1 MNSIKTIARIAGA
14 LYLVI
19 AITGGFA
26 FFAAYESLVVPG
38 DATATAN
45 NIVASEGLFRI
56 GVVGDSLNFLCE
68 IVLVV
73 LLYVL
78 FRPVSKILS
87 LVAASFRLAMT
98 AVQGMNLLN
107 KAIVLLLL
115 GGADY
120 LTVFEPDQL
129 HALATLFLNT
139 YEYGALIWGTFF
151 GFHLLVL
158 GYLIFKSGYF
168 PRFLGVLFV
177 FASLGYLVD
186 SYGHILLPQYT
197 DIYTWVVLATIPAEL
212 AFAFWLLIKG
222 VDVEKWE
229 ERARESA

>member
-1 MNSIKTIARIAGA
+1 M
-14 LYLVI
+14 
-19 AITGGFA
+19 
-26 FFAAYESLVVPG
+26 
-38 DATATAN
+38 
-45 NIVASEGLFRI
+45 ASEGLFRI

-98 AVQGMNLLN
+98 AVQGMNLFN

-115 GGADY
+115 SGADY

-129 HALATLFLNT
+129 HALATLFLNA

-158 GYLIFKSGYF
+158 G
-168 PRFLGVLFV
+168 
-177 FASLGYLVD
+177 
-186 SYGHILLPQYT
+186 
-197 DIYTWVVLATIPAEL
+197 
-212 AFAFWLLIKG
+212 
-222 VDVEKWE
+222 
-229 ERARESA
+229 